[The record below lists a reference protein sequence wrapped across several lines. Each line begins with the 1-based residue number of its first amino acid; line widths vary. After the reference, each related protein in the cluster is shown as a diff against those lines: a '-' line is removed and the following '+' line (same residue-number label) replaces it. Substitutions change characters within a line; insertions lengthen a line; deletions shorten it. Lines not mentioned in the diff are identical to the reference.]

1 MKRLCFL
8 SPDLGHAKRVV
19 ADMKANGIP
28 EKHIY
33 VLAKYGV
40 DLEDL
45 PDAGPE
51 SDDFLNAY
59 KRGVELGGSAGLL
72 VGLAALA
79 FPPSGI
85 VVGGGLVLLIGLWGA
100 GLGGL
105 LTGIAGAAFPDSRLQ
120 AFEAAIDQGQI
131 LIMADVAKDEV
142 EKYESL
148 IKSHDPEVSVEGI
161 EPPAPLI
168 PK

>member
-8 SPDLGHAKRVV
+8 SPDLDHARQVV
-19 ADMKANGIP
+19 ADFKSNGIP

-33 VLAKYGV
+33 ALAKYGV

-59 KRGVELGGSAGLL
+59 KRGVEIGGTAGLL
-72 VGLAALA
+72 AGIAALA

-85 VVGGGLVLLIGLWGA
+85 VVGGGLVLLVGLWGA

-105 LTGIAGAAFPDSRLQ
+105 LTGIAGAAFPSSRLQ
-120 AFEAAIDQGQI
+120 SFESAIDQGQV
-131 LIMADVAKDEV
+131 LIMADVPKDEV

-161 EPPAPLI
+161 EPTAPII

>member
-8 SPDLGHAKRVV
+8 SPDIDHARQVV
-19 ADMKANGIP
+19 SDFKNNNIP

-59 KRGVELGGSAGLL
+59 KRGIEIGGTAGLL
-72 VGLAALA
+72 AGIAALA
-79 FPPSGI
+79 FPPGGI
-85 VVGGGLVLLIGLWGA
+85 VVGGGLVLLVGLWGA
-100 GLGGL
+100 GIGGL
-105 LTGIAGAAFPDSRLQ
+105 LTGIAGAAFPSSRLQ
-120 AFEAAIDQGQI
+120 LFEQAIDDGQI
-131 LIMADVAKDEV
+131 LIMVDVPKDEV
-142 EKYESL
+142 EKYEALVSAL
-148 IKSHDPEVSVEGI
+148 DPEIEIEGI
-161 EPPAPLI
+161 EPHAPLI
-168 PK
+168 PR

>member
-8 SPDLGHAKRVV
+8 SPDLDHAKRVV
-19 ADMKANGIP
+19 ADMKANGVP

-33 VLAKYGV
+33 ALAKYGV

-105 LTGIAGAAFPDSRLQ
+105 LTGIAGAAFPNSRLQ

>member
-8 SPDLGHAKRVV
+8 SPDVDHARKVV
-19 ADMKANGIP
+19 EDLKANGIP

-33 VLAKYGV
+33 AIAKYGV
-40 DLEDL
+40 DMEDL

-51 SDDFLNAY
+51 SDDFLAAY
-59 KRGVELGGSAGLL
+59 QRGIELGGTAGLL
-72 VGLAALA
+72 LGLTALA

-100 GLGGL
+100 GIGGL
-105 LTGIAGAAFPDSRLQ
+105 LTGLAGAAFPSSRLKS
-120 AFEAAIDQGQI
+120 FESAIDEGKI
-131 LIMADVAKDEV
+131 LLMADVPKDEV
-142 EKYESL
+142 EKYEAL
-148 IKSHDPEVSVEGI
+148 IKKHDPEVSVEGI
-161 EPPAPLI
+161 EPTAPLI

>member
-8 SPDLGHAKRVV
+8 SPDLDHAKRVV
-19 ADMKANGIP
+19 ADMKANGVP

-33 VLAKYGV
+33 ALAKYGV

-51 SDDFLNAY
+51 SDDFLDAY

-72 VGLAALA
+72 VGLTALA

-85 VVGGGLVLLIGLWGA
+85 VVGGGLVLLIGLWSA
-100 GLGGL
+100 GFGGL
-105 LTGIAGAAFPDSRLQ
+105 LTGIAGAAFPNSRLQ

-142 EKYESL
+142 GKYESL